1 VNHIEFG
8 ARGEL
13 LAARHL
19 ERLGWRIVD
28 RNVRVGRGELDIIA
42 VDGDEL
48 VVVEVRTRRIGKL
61 SPSETTVGPHK
72 IKTILKSARR
82 YVEQVLSYDGN
93 WRIDIVAVTVDAD
106 GETGV
111 EVFSDVTMGME
122 GGYMR

>member
-1 VNHIEFG
+1 MNHIEFG
-8 ARGEL
+8 ARGEQ
-13 LAARHL
+13 LAAGYI

-28 RNVRVGRGELDIIA
+28 RNVRIGRGELDIIA

-72 IKTILKSARR
+72 IKNILKSARN
-82 YVEQVLSYDGN
+82 YVERKLSYDGN

-106 GETGV
+106 DKWSAEL
-111 EVFSDVTMGME
+111 FSDVTMGME
-122 GGYMR
+122 GGYAR